1 MANLSII
8 NSFPKDFIFGTA
20 TSSYQIEGVNYG
32 NCGKCHW
39 DSFAKRPNKTH
50 KFQDGGVACAH
61 YLKWDEDLDL
71 VKNCGFSA
79 YRFSFSWP
87 RLLPEGKGRINQEGI
102 SFYDKLIDGMLER
115 ELKPFGTLY
124 HWDLPINFSEKGG
137 WVNRDTSNYF
147 ADYTDLVMKKFGD
160 RLYSIATINEP
171 WCASWLSY
179 YWGEHAPGLKNL
191 SAASKSMHFILLAH
205 GKALEVIRSHNHK
218 NAGIVLNKAYV
229 TTKDDNE
236 QNNMAAELYHSIHN
250 DWFDSAIFNGEY
262 PKNVLDLFK
271 EHIPENYQKD
281 LEIISQPIDWIGI
294 NYYTRA
300 IVEHDKKIRDINLV
314 FAKGPLEKTDMG
326 WEIFPEGLSKVIQ
339 SMIKKY
345 SLNIPIH
352 ITENGMAN
360 KDEIAKETIN
370 DHERISFYYSHINEI
385 KKLIDKKI
393 PIKSYFA
400 WSLLDNFEWAFG
412 YSKRFGLVHVDF
424 ESQIRTPKKSWYEFQ
439 SYLVK

>member
-1 MANLSII
+1 MTNLSII

-20 TSSYQIEGVNYG
+20 TSSYQIEGTNYG
-32 NCGKCHW
+32 SCGQSHW
-39 DSFAKRPNKTH
+39 DSFAKKPNKTYSS
-50 KFQDGGVACAH
+50 QDGGVACAH

-71 VKNCGFSA
+71 VKKCGFSA

-87 RLLPEGKGRINQEGI
+87 RIFPEGKGFINKEGL
-102 SFYDKLIDGMLER
+102 SFYDRLLDGMLER

-124 HWDLPINFSEKGG
+124 HWDLPIYFAEKGG
-137 WVNRDTSNYF
+137 WINRDTPNYF
-147 ADYTDLVMKKFGD
+147 SDYTDLIMEKFGD

-179 YWGEHAPGLKNL
+179 YLGEHAPGIKDL
-191 SAASKSMHFILLAH
+191 SAAAKSMHFILLAH

-236 QNNMAAELYHSIHN
+236 QNNIAAELYNSIHN

-262 PKNVLDLFK
+262 PENVLDLFG

-281 LEIISQPIDWIGI
+281 LEVISQPIDWIGI

-300 IVEHDKKIRDINLV
+300 IVKYDKKIKDIRLV
-314 FAKGPLEKTDMG
+314 LLKGPLEKTDMG
-326 WEIFPEGLSKVIQ
+326 WEVFPEGLSKVIQ
-339 SMIKKY
+339 SMIEKY
-345 SLNIPIH
+345 SLNLPIH

-360 KDEIAKETIN
+360 KDEIVNETIN
-370 DHERISFYYSHINEI
+370 DDERISFYYSHINEV

-424 ESQIRTPKKSWYEFQ
+424 DTQIRTPKKSWYEFQ
-439 SYLVK
+439 SYLLK

>member
-1 MANLSII
+1 MTNLSII

-20 TSSYQIEGVNYG
+20 TSSYQIEGTYYG
-32 NCGKCHW
+32 SCGQSHW
-39 DSFAKRPNKTH
+39 DSFAKKPNKTYSS
-50 KFQDGGVACAH
+50 QDGGVACAH

-71 VKNCGFSA
+71 VKKCGFSA

-87 RLLPEGKGRINQEGI
+87 RIFPEGKGFINNEGL
-102 SFYDKLIDGMLER
+102 SFYDRLIDGMLER

-124 HWDLPINFSEKGG
+124 HWDLPIYFAEKGG
-137 WVNRDTSNYF
+137 WINRDTPNYF
-147 ADYTDLVMKKFGD
+147 SDYTDLIMEKFGD

-179 YWGEHAPGLKNL
+179 YWGEHAPGLKDL
-191 SAASKSMHFILLAH
+191 SAAAKSMHFILLAH

-218 NAGIVLNKAYV
+218 NAGIVLNKAFV

-236 QNNMAAELYHSIHN
+236 QNNIAAELYNSIHN
-250 DWFDSAIFNGEY
+250 DWFDSGIFNGEY
-262 PKNVLDLFK
+262 PENVLDLFG

-281 LEIISQPIDWIGI
+281 LEVISQPIDWIGI

-300 IVEHDKKIRDINLV
+300 IVKYDKKIKDIRLV
-314 FAKGPLEKTDMG
+314 LLKGSLEKTDMG
-326 WEIFPEGLSKVIQ
+326 WEVFPEGLSKVIQ
-339 SMIKKY
+339 SMIEKY
-345 SLNIPIH
+345 SLNLPIH

-360 KDEIAKETIN
+360 KDEIVNETIN
-370 DHERISFYYSHINEI
+370 DDERISFYYSHINEV

-424 ESQIRTPKKSWYEFQ
+424 ESKIRTPKKSWYEFQ
-439 SYLVK
+439 SYLLK

>member
-1 MANLSII
+1 MTNLSII

-20 TSSYQIEGVNYG
+20 TSSYQIEGTYYG
-32 NCGKCHW
+32 SCGQSHW
-39 DSFAKRPNKTH
+39 DSFAKKPNKTYSS
-50 KFQDGGVACAH
+50 QGGGVACAH

-71 VKNCGFSA
+71 VKKCGFSA

-87 RLLPEGKGRINQEGI
+87 RIFPEGKGFINNEGL
-102 SFYDKLIDGMLER
+102 SFYDRLLDGMLER

-124 HWDLPINFSEKGG
+124 HWDLPIYFAEKGG
-137 WVNRDTSNYF
+137 WINRDTPNYF
-147 ADYTDLVMKKFGD
+147 SDYTDLIMEKFGD

-179 YWGEHAPGLKNL
+179 YWGEHAPGLKDL
-191 SAASKSMHFILLAH
+191 SAAAKSMHFILLAH

-218 NAGIVLNKAYV
+218 NAGIVLNKAFV

-236 QNNMAAELYHSIHN
+236 QNNIAAELYNSIHN
-250 DWFDSAIFNGEY
+250 DWFDSGIFNGEY
-262 PKNVLDLFK
+262 PENVLDLFG

-281 LEIISQPIDWIGI
+281 LEVISQPIDWIGI

-300 IVEHDKKIRDINLV
+300 IVKYDKKIKDIRLV
-314 FAKGPLEKTDMG
+314 LLKGPLEKTDMG
-326 WEIFPEGLSKVIQ
+326 WEVFPEGLSKVIQ
-339 SMIKKY
+339 SMIEKY
-345 SLNIPIH
+345 SLNLPIH

-360 KDEIAKETIN
+360 KDEIVNETIN
-370 DHERISFYYSHINEI
+370 DDERISFYYSHINEV

-424 ESQIRTPKKSWYEFQ
+424 ENQIRTPKKSWYEFQ
-439 SYLVK
+439 SYLLK

>member
-1 MANLSII
+1 MTNLSII

-20 TSSYQIEGVNYG
+20 TSSYQIEGTYYG
-32 NCGKCHW
+32 SCGQSHW
-39 DSFAKRPNKTH
+39 DSFAKKPNKTYSS
-50 KFQDGGVACAH
+50 QDGGVACAH

-71 VKNCGFSA
+71 VKKCGFSA

-87 RLLPEGKGRINQEGI
+87 RIFPEGKGFINNEGL
-102 SFYDKLIDGMLER
+102 SFYDRLIDGMLER

-124 HWDLPINFSEKGG
+124 HWDLPIYFAEKGG
-137 WVNRDTSNYF
+137 WINRDTPNYF
-147 ADYTDLVMKKFGD
+147 SDYTDLIMEKFGD

-179 YWGEHAPGLKNL
+179 YWGEHAPGLKDL
-191 SAASKSMHFILLAH
+191 SAAAKSMHFILLAH

-218 NAGIVLNKAYV
+218 NAGIVLNKAFV

-236 QNNMAAELYHSIHN
+236 QNNIAAELYNSIHN

-262 PKNVLDLFK
+262 PKNVLDLFG

-281 LEIISQPIDWIGI
+281 LEVISQPIDWIGI

-300 IVEHDKKIRDINLV
+300 IVKYDKKIKDIRLV
-314 FAKGPLEKTDMG
+314 LLKGPLEKTDMG
-326 WEIFPEGLSKVIQ
+326 WEVFPEGLSKVIQ
-339 SMIKKY
+339 SMIEKY
-345 SLNIPIH
+345 SLNLPIH

-360 KDEIAKETIN
+360 KDEIVNETIN
-370 DHERISFYYSHINEI
+370 DDERISFYYSHINEV

-424 ESQIRTPKKSWYEFQ
+424 ENQIRTPKKSWYEFQ
-439 SYLVK
+439 SYLLK